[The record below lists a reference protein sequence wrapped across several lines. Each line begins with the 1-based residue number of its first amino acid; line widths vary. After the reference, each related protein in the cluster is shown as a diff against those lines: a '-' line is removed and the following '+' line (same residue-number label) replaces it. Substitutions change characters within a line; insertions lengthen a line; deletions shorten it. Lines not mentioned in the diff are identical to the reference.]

1 MTPRTVI
8 HWLCAFTCAAVCL
21 LSSRLWLE
29 QQSYTA
35 ILRYNASDSP
45 SFRQATLF
53 MSGEYYKSREDIISI
68 AVWAQGNT
76 ELLESEENTAQA
88 DMIYFRGNPTH
99 VIPEGMIAGSMPEDS
114 SDSVALD
121 EYTAYELFGSVHVM
135 GMPLKLSGRSY
146 RISGVFSMP
155 KGLAAWGIPG
165 NPGLAVLNAPDD
177 MKIQTA
183 GLLLA
188 PSLDETGSRAKIIC
202 SELGSPSHVEDIA
215 LKALFVKQFGW
226 LPFWLCALNAIT
238 RLLKAIFGYI
248 RRPSL
253 LSKYD
258 STLKQRLIDIGR
270 RIAVIVF
277 GMALA
282 LGVLRLVD
290 FSPAF
295 PLSWLPTR
303 WSDFSHWGRLV
314 SSLGADW
321 ANAVALPVLR
331 TELPSLVLLLEMILS
346 GTLAIIIGSTKV
358 AGHDLKH
365 LTLAAILP
373 LPSLA
378 VAYILGF
385 DLYFIP
391 ALVIFPA
398 AMVFIRM
405 LTNLFSLSSKTTFSK
420 LPCSLSE
427 SEAGE

>member
-29 QQSYTA
+29 QQGYTA

-88 DMIYFRGNPTH
+88 DMIYFRGNSTH
-99 VIPEGMIAGSMPEDS
+99 ILSERMITGSMPEDS
-114 SDSVALD
+114 SDSIALD

-177 MKIQTA
+177 MKIQAA
-183 GLLLA
+183 GLLLT

-215 LKALFVKQFGW
+215 LKALFVKQFG
-226 LPFWLCALNAIT
+226 
-238 RLLKAIFGYI
+238 
-248 RRPSL
+248 
-253 LSKYD
+253 
-258 STLKQRLIDIGR
+258 
-270 RIAVIVF
+270 
-277 GMALA
+277 
-282 LGVLRLVD
+282 
-290 FSPAF
+290 
-295 PLSWLPTR
+295 
-303 WSDFSHWGRLV
+303 
-314 SSLGADW
+314 
-321 ANAVALPVLR
+321 
-331 TELPSLVLLLEMILS
+331 
-346 GTLAIIIGSTKV
+346 
-358 AGHDLKH
+358 
-365 LTLAAILP
+365 
-373 LPSLA
+373 
-378 VAYILGF
+378 
-385 DLYFIP
+385 
-391 ALVIFPA
+391 
-398 AMVFIRM
+398 
-405 LTNLFSLSSKTTFSK
+405 
-420 LPCSLSE
+420 
-427 SEAGE
+427 